1 MVKKILN
8 RNGFTLI
15 ELLVVVAIIG
25 ILAAVGVVAYNGYTS
40 SAKAKQSQANMEVVY
55 KTWLNEK
62 ALCTVKGGRENA
74 LWNKTTCQVLL
85 SSTTSDVSR
94 VSGILMTYF
103 GANNNYGFGQP
114 ILNTYRPM
122 KNFFTTNCFVNTT
135 QDANI
140 GELTACWDNNRGD
153 LVFNGCFKSPCSEAS
168 NRFQKRIDY

>member
-1 MVKKILN
+1 MKNK
-8 RNGFTLI
+8 GFTLI

-25 ILAAVGVVAYNGYTS
+25 ILAAVGVVAYSGYTT
-40 SAKAKQSQANMEVVY
+40 SAKANSSRENMTVVY

-62 ALCTVKGGRENA
+62 YLCETKDGNEQA
-74 LWNKTTCQVLL
+74 LWGKTQCHVLL
-85 SSTTSDVSR
+85 SSSSSDIAR
-94 VSGILMTYF
+94 VAGVISNYF

-114 ILNTYRPM
+114 ILNTYRPL
-122 KNFFTTNCFVNTT
+122 KSFFTTNCYVNTT

-168 NRFQKRIDY
+168 NRFQKRIGY